1 MKVGKKKSLTWKHKE
16 AEAAIFFP
24 LCYKKPIEKK
34 MGKGHQDMVIQL
46 REQAKI
52 AQVTGNN

>member
-1 MKVGKKKSLTWKHKE
+1 MKGKKKKLTWKHKE
-16 AEAAIFFP
+16 AEAAILFP
-24 LCYKKPIEKK
+24 LYKKPIEKK

-46 REQAKI
+46 REAMI